1 MTDNDATQTRQ
12 DDADVSKEL
21 RRTLDEHDVKWKSID
36 FDVSKTTL
44 FYAGSEQY
52 IFDDDGGRA
61 FPMLAGPLT
70 PAQVIAA
77 TLGAADTKPDITDTK
92 SDIADMSANV
102 REVKV
107 TTKPNMWGFDDYFC
121 GHCGRRLTSVA
132 NGLNEHFPVYCED
145 CGTKAVYE

>member
-1 MTDNDATQTRQ
+1 MSDNDATQTRQ
-12 DDADVSKEL
+12 DDATKQL
-21 RRTLDEHDVKWKSID
+21 RTMLDERGVGWRKWDYFGIDIGTIFSASGIEWIVIWDPKANNLSIANY
-36 FDVSKTTL
+36 KINHT
-44 FYAGSEQY
+44 AEQ
-52 IFDDDGGRA
+52 I
-61 FPMLAGPLT
+61 
-70 PAQVIAA
+70 IAA
-77 TLGAADTKPDITDTK
+77 TLGNGTC
-92 SDIADMSANV
+92 

>member
-12 DDADVSKEL
+12 DDATKQL
-21 RRTLDEHDVKWKSID
+21 RAMLDERGVEWRKWTYCNIDIGTIFSASGIEWIALWNPEINKLSITNY
-36 FDVSKTTL
+36 KT
-44 FYAGSEQY
+44 
-52 IFDDDGGRA
+52 D
-61 FPMLAGPLT
+61 LT
-70 PAQVIAA
+70 PEQAIAA
-77 TLGAADTKPDITDTK
+77 TLGNETC
-92 SDIADMSANV
+92 

>member
-1 MTDNDATQTRQ
+1 
-12 DDADVSKEL
+12 
-21 RRTLDEHDVKWKSID
+21 
-36 FDVSKTTL
+36 
-44 FYAGSEQY
+44 
-52 IFDDDGGRA
+52 
-61 FPMLAGPLT
+61 MLAGPLT

-77 TLGAADTKPDITDTK
+77 TLGAADTKSDIADTK